1 MAVKKA
7 IKLPKGTIVPKHIA
21 VILDGNGRWA
31 RSRGLPATKG
41 HEAGV
46 KAIREVMDA
55 AREVGVHT
63 ISFWGFSTENWKRPP
78 REVAKILELVSKTIK
93 AELDHALKE
102 DVRFVHLGRKDRLP
116 KSLAKLIQKAEE
128 KTKNNKKYILNVALD
143 YGGRDEILRA
153 IKRAQAAGEDMNSL
167 TEEDFANYLDTAG
180 QPYPN
185 PDLLIR
191 TSGEQRTSGFLPWQL
206 AYTEFY
212 FEEDHLPAMNAAK
225 LRKIILDFSRRR
237 RRFGGKDK
245 VFHFKFRPELTAQFE
260 LNWWRLANIPE
271 DKTFSAYARQHLA
284 EQWGLSKKLA
294 SQAARHWVAALAHG
308 KKDNWKKA
316 RASLKDFYQLIKD
329 EVKLAFEPSIA
340 ASLELKVL
348 QRLNGGGKRVDPAEI
363 EEENRK
369 FISEVYRI
377 SALQAKKAAHL
388 RTMAAV
394 ERNRAQR
401 GEGEEHWEL
410 AGQYLEQYYQELKNR
425 VA

>member
-1 MAVKKA
+1 MAKQA
-7 IKLPKGTIVPKHIA
+7 LDLPKGTIVPNHIA

-31 RSRGLPATKG
+31 RSRGLPVTKG
-41 HEAGV
+41 HEAGA

-55 AREVGVHT
+55 ARGAGVHT
-63 ISFWGFSTENWKRPP
+63 ISIWGFSTENWKRPP
-78 REVAKILELVSKTIK
+78 REVAKIMELVSRTIK
-93 AELDHALKE
+93 IELDYALKQ
-102 DVRFVHLGRKDRLP
+102 DVRFIHIGRKDRLP
-116 KSLAKLIQKAEE
+116 KPLVMLIEKAEE
-128 KTKNNKKYILNVALD
+128 KTKNNQKYILNVALD

-153 IKRAQAAGEDMNSL
+153 IKKASEAGEDMKDLS
-167 TEEDFANYLDTAG
+167 EEDLSKYLDTAD

-191 TSGEQRTSGFLPWQL
+191 TSGEQRTSGFLPWQM
-206 AYTEFY
+206 AYAEFY
-212 FEEDHLPAMNAAK
+212 FEEDHLPSMNTAK
-225 LRKIILDFSRRR
+225 LRKIILDYSCRRR
-237 RRFGGKDK
+237 RYGGKDR
-245 VFHFKFRPELTAQFE
+245 VFHFKFKPELTAQFE

-271 DKTFSAYARQHLA
+271 DKTFGEYARQHLA

-294 SQAARHWVAALAHG
+294 SEAAVYWVSALAHG
-308 KKDNWKKA
+308 KKENWKKA
-316 RASLKDFYQLIKD
+316 RVSLKDFYKLIKE

-348 QRLNGGGKRVDPAEI
+348 QKLNGGSRRIDPADI

-377 SALQAKKAAHL
+377 SALQAKKAARL
-388 RTMAAV
+388 RTLATV

-401 GEGEEHWEL
+401 GEGEEHWKL
-410 AGQYLEQYYQELKNR
+410 AGQYLEKYYQELKNR